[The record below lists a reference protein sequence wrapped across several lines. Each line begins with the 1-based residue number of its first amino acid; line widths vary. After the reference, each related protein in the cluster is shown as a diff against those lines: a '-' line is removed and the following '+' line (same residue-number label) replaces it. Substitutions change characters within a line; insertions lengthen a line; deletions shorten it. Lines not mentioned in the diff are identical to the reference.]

1 MLNLKKGL
9 ALVLA
14 AATAFTFAPVANLGN
29 AVEAKA
35 ASEEQGENLTAN
47 YKSGQTTDVDTE
59 FALTPGT
66 YAVEFSKKS
75 GTATPDNSNL
85 EIKITNA

>member
-29 AVEAKA
+29 AVQAEAADKIA
-35 ASEEQGENLTAN
+35 DTDATQISLVTGEISL
-47 YKSGQTTDVDTE
+47 
-59 FALTPGT
+59 LR
-66 YAVEFSKKS
+66 
-75 GTATPDNSNL
+75 
-85 EIKITNA
+85 NAKL